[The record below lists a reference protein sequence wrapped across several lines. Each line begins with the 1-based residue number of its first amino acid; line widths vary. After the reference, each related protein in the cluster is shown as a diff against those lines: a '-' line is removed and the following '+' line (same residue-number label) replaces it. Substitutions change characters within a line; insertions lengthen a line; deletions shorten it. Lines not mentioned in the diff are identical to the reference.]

1 MPARPAKETLLKTT
15 PSPDTATSTSQPLA
29 GVRVLDLTRL
39 LPGPAATRHLADLGA
54 EIIKIEDPGP
64 GDYARDM
71 MRTPADRAAER
82 PSLFFRSLNRGKTE
96 MRLDLKLAEDREA
109 LIELARHADVLIE
122 SFRPGVMA
130 RLGVGWDTLRAANP
144 ALVMCSISGY
154 GQDGPL
160 AQAAGHD
167 INYVGYAGMLD
178 QLTSADGTPIVPNV
192 QIGDLLGGAL
202 TAVVGTLAALVDARA
217 TGRGRH
223 VDVSMTDSVFAHNL
237 MAFFAVGTRGKAS
250 PAGADLLN
258 GGVPCYGVYRT
269 ADDRFMA
276 VGALELKFWQT
287 MCDVI
292 GKPEWKDKHWA
303 LGQRVGGEDA
313 RALRD
318 ELAALFLTA
327 PQAEWTARFADA
339 DCCVTPVLRMEEA
352 LQHPLFTERNSVV
365 KENGEPVQ
373 LALPLRF
380 AD

>member
-1 MPARPAKETLLKTT
+1 MTT

-71 MRTPADRAAER
+71 MRSPADRAAER

-96 MRLDLKLAEDREA
+96 TRLDLKLAEDREA

-130 RLGVGWDTLRAANP
+130 RLGVGWETLRAANP

-202 TAVVGTLAALVDARA
+202 TAVVGILAALVDARA
-217 TGRGRH
+217 TGRGRY

-237 MAFFAVGTRGKAS
+237 MAFFAVGTRGKTS
-250 PAGADLLN
+250 RAGADLLN

-269 ADDRFMA
+269 SDDRFMA
-276 VGALELKFWQT
+276 VGALELKFWQG
-287 MCDVI
+287 MCDVL

-303 LGQRVGGEDA
+303 LGQRVGGDDA
-313 RALRD
+313 LALRD
-318 ELAALFLTA
+318 EIAALFLSAT
-327 PQAEWTARFADA
+327 QAEWAARFADA

>member
-1 MPARPAKETLLKTT
+1 MTVSAS
-15 PSPDTATSTSQPLA
+15 SPDTPTATQHPLA

-54 EIIKIEDPGP
+54 DVIKIEDPGP

-71 MRTPADRAAER
+71 LRSSADRETGR

-96 MRLDLKLAEDREA
+96 VRLDLKPPEGREA
-109 LIELARHADVLIE
+109 LIEHVRHADVLIE

-130 RLGVGWDTLRAANP
+130 RLGLGWDTLRAANP
-144 ALVMCSISGY
+144 ALVMCSITGY

-160 AQAAGHD
+160 AHAAGHD

-178 QLTSADGTPIVPNV
+178 QLAGADGAPIVPNV

-202 TAVVGTLAALVDARA
+202 TAVVGILAALVDARA
-217 TGRGRH
+217 TGRGRYI
-223 VDVSMTDSVFAHNL
+223 DVSMTDSVFAHNL

-250 PAGADLLN
+250 PAGTDLLN

-292 GKPEWKDKHWA
+292 GRPEWKDRHWS
-303 LGQRVGGEDA
+303 LGQPIGGEDA
-313 RALRD
+313 RGIHD
-318 ELAALFLTA
+318 ELATLFRTA
-327 PQAEWTARFADA
+327 TQAEWTARFAHA

-352 LQHPLFTERNSVV
+352 MRHPLFTERNSVV
-365 KENGEPVQ
+365 NENGAPVQ

>member
-1 MPARPAKETLLKTT
+1 MTS
-15 PSPDTATSTSQPLA
+15 PSPDTTSATHQPLA

-54 EIIKIEDPGP
+54 EVIKIEDPGP

-71 MRTPADRAAER
+71 MRSSADRAAER

-96 MRLDLKLAEDREA
+96 MRLDLKLAQDREA
-109 LIELARHADVLIE
+109 LIELVRHADVLIE

-178 QLTSADGTPIVPNV
+178 QLASKDGTPSGTPIVPNV

-202 TAVVGTLAALVDARA
+202 TAVVGILAALVDARA
-217 TGRGRH
+217 TGRGRY

-250 PAGADLLN
+250 AAGSDLLN

-269 ADDRFMA
+269 SDDRFMA
-276 VGALELKFWQT
+276 VGALELKFWQA
-287 MCDVI
+287 MCDVL

-303 LGQRVGGEDA
+303 LGQRVGGDDA
-313 RALRD
+313 RAIHD

-327 PQAEWTARFADA
+327 TQAEWTARFADA

-352 LQHPLFTERNSVV
+352 LQHPLFVERNSVV

-380 AD
+380 QD

>member
-1 MPARPAKETLLKTT
+1 M
-15 PSPDTATSTSQPLA
+15 
-29 GVRVLDLTRL
+29 RVLDLTRL

-54 EIIKIEDPGP
+54 EVIKIEDPGP

-71 MRTPADRAAER
+71 LRTSADRAADR

-96 MRLDLKLAEDREA
+96 LRLDLKREEDRAA
-109 LIELARHADVLIE
+109 LIEHVRHADVLIE

-130 RLGVGWDTLRAANP
+130 RLGVGWETLRAANP

-178 QLTSADGTPIVPNV
+178 QLTTVDGTPIVPNV

-202 TAVVGTLAALVDARA
+202 TAVVGILAALVDAHA
-217 TGRGRH
+217 TGHGRH
-223 VDVSMTDSVFAHNL
+223 IDVSMTDSVFAHNL
-237 MAFFAVGTRGKAS
+237 MAFFAVGMRGQAS
-250 PAGADLLN
+250 RAGTDLLN

-269 ADDRFMA
+269 SDDRFMA
-276 VGALELKFWQT
+276 VGSLELKFWQT
-287 MCDVI
+287 LCDVL

-303 LGQRVGGEDA
+303 CGQRVGGDEA

-318 ELAALFLTA
+318 ELTVLFRTA
-327 PQAEWTARFADA
+327 TQAEWTARFADA

-352 LQHPLFTERNSVV
+352 LQHPLFAERNSVV

>member
-1 MPARPAKETLLKTT
+1 M
-15 PSPDTATSTSQPLA
+15 TSTAPDPAPHRPLT

-54 EIIKIEDPGP
+54 EVIKIEDPGP

-71 MRTPADRAAER
+71 LRTPADRAAGR
-82 PSLFFRSLNRGKTE
+82 PSLFFRALNRGKAE
-96 MRLDLKLAEDREA
+96 LRLDLKRAEDREA
-109 LIELARHADVLIE
+109 LIGHARHADVLIE

-130 RLGVGWDTLRAANP
+130 RLGIGWETLRAANP

-167 INYVGYAGMLD
+167 INYIGYAGMLD
-178 QLTSADGTPIVPNV
+178 QLAGDNGTPIVPNV

-202 TAVVGTLAALVDARA
+202 TAAVGILAALVDARA

-223 VDVSMTDSVFAHNL
+223 IDVSMTDAVFAHNL
-237 MAFFAVGTRGKAS
+237 MAFFAVGAHGRAS
-250 PAGADLLN
+250 RAGTDLLN

-269 ADDRFMA
+269 ADGRFMA
-276 VGALELKFWQT
+276 VGALELKFWQAL
-287 MCDVI
+287 CDVI
-292 GKPEWKDKHWA
+292 GRPEWKGRHWSC
-303 LGQRVGGEDA
+303 GQPVGGDEA

-318 ELAALFLTA
+318 ALAALFRSAT
-327 PQAEWTARFADA
+327 QAEWIARFAGT

-352 LQHPLFTERNSVV
+352 LQHPLFAERNSVV

-380 AD
+380 HD

>member
-1 MPARPAKETLLKTT
+1 MTT
-15 PSPDTATSTSQPLA
+15 PSPDTATSTSQPLT

-64 GDYARDM
+64 GDYARGM
-71 MRTPADRAAER
+71 MRSPADRAAER

-109 LIELARHADVLIE
+109 LIELVRHADVLIE

-130 RLGVGWDTLRAANP
+130 RLGVGWDVLRAANP

-202 TAVVGTLAALVDARA
+202 TAVVGILAALVDARA
-217 TGRGRH
+217 TGHGRY

-250 PAGADLLN
+250 LAGADLLN

-276 VGALELKFWQT
+276 VGALELKFWQV

-303 LGQRVGGEDA
+303 LGQRVAGEDA
-313 RALRD
+313 CTIRH

-327 PQAEWTARFADA
+327 TQAEWTARFADV

-352 LQHPLFTERNSVV
+352 LQHPLFTKRNSVV

>member
-1 MPARPAKETLLKTT
+1 MTPPA
-15 PSPDTATSTSQPLA
+15 PDTATHQPLA

-54 EIIKIEDPGP
+54 EIIKIEDPSP

-71 MRTPADRAAER
+71 LRSAADRAAER

-96 MRLDLKLAEDREA
+96 MRLDLKVAEDREA
-109 LIELARHADVLIE
+109 LIERVRQADVLIE

-154 GQDGPL
+154 GQNGPL

-178 QLTSADGTPIVPNV
+178 QLAGADGTPIVPNV

-202 TAVVGTLAALVDARA
+202 TAVVGILAALVDART
-217 TGRGRH
+217 TGRGRYI
-223 VDVSMTDSVFAHNL
+223 DVSMTDSVFAHNL
-237 MAFFAVGTRGKAS
+237 MAFFAVGSRGKAS
-250 PAGADLLN
+250 PAGTDLLN

-276 VGALELKFWQT
+276 VGALELKFWQA
-287 MCDVI
+287 MCNVI
-292 GKPEWKDKHWA
+292 GRPEWKDKHWS
-303 LGQRVGGEDA
+303 LGQRIGGDEA
-313 RALRD
+313 RAIRD
-318 ELAALFLTA
+318 ELAALFRTA
-327 PQAEWTARFADA
+327 TQAHWTARFADA

-352 LQHPLFTERNSVV
+352 MQHPLFTGRNSVIQ
-365 KENGEPVQ
+365 ENGEPVQ

-380 AD
+380 SD

>member
-1 MPARPAKETLLKTT
+1 MTVSAS
-15 PSPDTATSTSQPLA
+15 SPDAPTATRHPLA

-54 EIIKIEDPGP
+54 DVIKIEDPGP

-71 MRTPADRAAER
+71 LRSSADREAGR

-96 MRLDLKLAEDREA
+96 VRLDLKLPEGREA
-109 LIELARHADVLIE
+109 LIEQVRHADVLIE

-130 RLGVGWDTLRAANP
+130 RLGLGWDTLRSANP

-160 AQAAGHD
+160 AHAAGHD

-178 QLTSADGTPIVPNV
+178 QLAGADGAPIVPNV

-202 TAVVGTLAALVDARA
+202 TAVVGILAALVDARA
-217 TGRGRH
+217 TGLGRYI
-223 VDVSMTDSVFAHNL
+223 DVSMTDSVFAHNL
-237 MAFFAVGTRGKAS
+237 MAFFAVGARGKAS
-250 PAGADLLN
+250 RAGTDLLN

-292 GKPEWKDKHWA
+292 GRPAWKDRHWS
-303 LGQRVGGEDA
+303 LGQRIGGEDA
-313 RALRD
+313 RAIHD
-318 ELAALFLTA
+318 ELAALFRTA
-327 PQAEWTARFADA
+327 TQAEWTARFADA

-352 LQHPLFTERNSVV
+352 MRHPLFTERNSVV
-365 KENGEPVQ
+365 NENGAPVQ

>member
-1 MPARPAKETLLKTT
+1 MTS
-15 PSPDTATSTSQPLA
+15 PSPDTATHQPLT

-54 EIIKIEDPGP
+54 EVIKIEDPGP

-71 MRTPADRAAER
+71 MRTSADRAAER
-82 PSLFFRSLNRGKTE
+82 PSLFFRTLNRGKTE
-96 MRLDLKLAEDREA
+96 MRLDLKRAEDREA
-109 LIELARHADVLIE
+109 LIELVRHADVLIE

-178 QLTSADGTPIVPNV
+178 QLASADGTPIVPNV

-202 TAVVGTLAALVDARA
+202 TAVVGILAALVDARA
-217 TGRGRH
+217 TGHGRY

-250 PAGADLLN
+250 PAGSDLLN

-276 VGALELKFWQT
+276 VGALELKFWQV

-292 GKPEWKDKHWA
+292 GKPEWKDRHWA
-303 LGQRVGGEDA
+303 LGQRVGGDEA
-313 RALRD
+313 RAIRD

-327 PQAEWTARFADA
+327 TQAEWTARFADA

-352 LQHPLFTERNSVV
+352 LQHPLFVERNSVV

>member
-1 MPARPAKETLLKTT
+1 M
-15 PSPDTATSTSQPLA
+15 TSTAPDPAPHRPLA

-54 EIIKIEDPGP
+54 EVIKIEDPGP

-71 MRTPADRAAER
+71 LRTSADRAAGR
-82 PSLFFRSLNRGKTE
+82 PSLFFRALNRGKAE
-96 MRLDLKLAEDREA
+96 LRLDLKRAEDRET
-109 LIELARHADVLIE
+109 LIGHARHADVLIE

-130 RLGVGWDTLRAANP
+130 RLGVGWETLRAANP

-167 INYVGYAGMLD
+167 INYIGYAGMLD
-178 QLTSADGTPIVPNV
+178 QLAGDDGTPIVPNV

-202 TAVVGTLAALVDARA
+202 TAVVGILAALVDARA
-217 TGRGRH
+217 TGHGRH
-223 VDVSMTDSVFAHNL
+223 LDVSMTDAVFAHNL
-237 MAFFAVGTRGKAS
+237 MAFFAVGAHGRAS
-250 PAGADLLN
+250 RAGTDLLN

-269 ADDRFMA
+269 ADGRFMA
-276 VGALELKFWQT
+276 VGALELKFWQAL
-287 MCDVI
+287 CDVI
-292 GKPEWKDKHWA
+292 GRPEWKGRHWSC
-303 LGQRVGGEDA
+303 GQPVGGDEA

-318 ELAALFLTA
+318 ALAALFRSAT
-327 PQAEWTARFADA
+327 QAEWIARFAGT

-352 LQHPLFTERNSVV
+352 LRHPLFAERNSVV

-380 AD
+380 HD

>member
-1 MPARPAKETLLKTT
+1 MPACPAKETLLKTT

-71 MRTPADRAAER
+71 MRSPADRAAER

-96 MRLDLKLAEDREA
+96 VRLDLKLAEDREA

-130 RLGVGWDTLRAANP
+130 RLGVGWETLRAANP

-178 QLTSADGTPIVPNV
+178 QLASADGTPIVPNV

-202 TAVVGTLAALVDARA
+202 TAVVGILAALVDARA
-217 TGRGRH
+217 TGRGRYI
-223 VDVSMTDSVFAHNL
+223 DVSMTDSVFAHNL

-287 MCDVI
+287 MCDVL
-292 GKPEWKDKHWA
+292 GKPEWKGKHWA
-303 LGQRVGGEDA
+303 LGQRVGGDDA
-313 RALRD
+313 LALRD
-318 ELAALFLTA
+318 ELAALFRTA
-327 PQAEWTARFADA
+327 TQAECTARFAGA

>member
-1 MPARPAKETLLKTT
+1 MTS
-15 PSPDTATSTSQPLA
+15 PSPDTATHQPLA

-54 EIIKIEDPGP
+54 EVIKIEDPSP

-71 MRTPADRAAER
+71 MRTSADRAAER

-96 MRLDLKLAEDREA
+96 MRLDLKRAEDRDA
-109 LIELARHADVLIE
+109 LIELVRHADVLIE

-178 QLTSADGTPIVPNV
+178 QLASADGTPIVPNV

-202 TAVVGTLAALVDARA
+202 TAVVGILAALVDARA
-217 TGRGRH
+217 TGRGRY

-250 PAGADLLN
+250 TAGSDLLN

-276 VGALELKFWQT
+276 VGALELKFWQV

-292 GKPEWKDKHWA
+292 GKPAWKDKHWA
-303 LGQRVGGEDA
+303 LGQRVGGDEA
-313 RALRD
+313 RAVRD

-327 PQAEWTARFADA
+327 TQAEWTERFADA

-352 LQHPLFTERNSVV
+352 LQHPLFAERNSVV

>member
-1 MPARPAKETLLKTT
+1 MTT

-71 MRTPADRAAER
+71 MRSPADRAAER

-96 MRLDLKLAEDREA
+96 TRLDLKLAEDREA

-130 RLGVGWDTLRAANP
+130 RLGVGWETLRAANP

-202 TAVVGTLAALVDARA
+202 TAVVGILAALVDARA
-217 TGRGRH
+217 TGRGRY

-250 PAGADLLN
+250 RAGGDLLN

-269 ADDRFMA
+269 SDDRFMA

-287 MCDVI
+287 MCDVL

-303 LGQRVGGEDA
+303 LGQRVGGDDA
-313 RALRD
+313 LALRD
-318 ELAALFLTA
+318 ELAALFRTA
-327 PQAEWTARFADA
+327 TQAEWTTRFADA

>member
-1 MPARPAKETLLKTT
+1 MTSTAPDTT
-15 PSPDTATSTSQPLA
+15 PHRPLA

-54 EIIKIEDPGP
+54 EVIKIEDPGP

-71 MRTPADRAAER
+71 LRTPDDRAADR

-96 MRLDLKLAEDREA
+96 QRLDLKLTEDREA
-109 LIELARHADVLIE
+109 LIEHVRHADVLIE

-130 RLGVGWDTLRAANP
+130 RLGLGWETLRAANP

-178 QLTSADGTPIVPNV
+178 QLIGDDSAPIVPNV

-202 TAVVGTLAALVDARA
+202 TAAVGILAALVDARA
-217 TGRGRH
+217 TGHGLH
-223 VDVSMTDSVFAHNL
+223 IDVSMTDAVFAHNL
-237 MAFFAVGTRGKAS
+237 MAFFAVGAHGRAS
-250 PAGADLLN
+250 RAGTDLLN

-269 ADDRFMA
+269 ADERLMA
-276 VGALELKFWQT
+276 VGALELKFWQNL
-287 MCDVI
+287 CNVI
-292 GKPEWKDKHWA
+292 GKPEWKDRHWSR
-303 LGQRVGGEDA
+303 GQRIGGEAA
-313 RALRD
+313 RATRD
-318 ELAALFLTA
+318 ELATLFRTA
-327 PQAEWTARFADA
+327 TQAEWTTRFAGA

-352 LQHPLFTERNSVV
+352 MRHPLFAERGSVLR
-365 KENGEPVQ
+365 EDGEPVQ

-380 AD
+380 RD

>member
-1 MPARPAKETLLKTT
+1 MTS
-15 PSPDTATSTSQPLA
+15 PSPDTTSATHQPLA

-39 LPGPAATRHLADLGA
+39 LPGPAATRHLTDLGA
-54 EIIKIEDPGP
+54 EVIKIEDPGP

-71 MRTPADRAAER
+71 LRSSADRAAER

-96 MRLDLKLAEDREA
+96 VRLDLKLAEDREA
-109 LIELARHADVLIE
+109 LIELVRHADVLIE

-178 QLTSADGTPIVPNV
+178 QLASTDGTPSGTPIVPNV

-202 TAVVGTLAALVDARA
+202 TAVVGILAALVDARA
-217 TGRGRH
+217 TGRGRYI
-223 VDVSMTDSVFAHNL
+223 DVSMTDSVFAHNL

-250 PAGADLLN
+250 AAGTDLLN

-276 VGALELKFWQT
+276 VGALELKFWQA
-287 MCDVI
+287 MCEVL
-292 GKPEWKDKHWA
+292 GKPEWKNKHWA
-303 LGQRVGGEDA
+303 LGQRVGGDDA
-313 RALRD
+313 RAIHD

-327 PQAEWTARFADA
+327 TQAEWTARFADA

-352 LQHPLFTERNSVV
+352 LQHPLFVERNSVL

>member
-1 MPARPAKETLLKTT
+1 MTS
-15 PSPDTATSTSQPLA
+15 PSPPDTTCATHQPLA

-54 EIIKIEDPGP
+54 EVIKIEDPGP

-71 MRTPADRAAER
+71 LRSAADRAAER
-82 PSLFFRSLNRGKTE
+82 PSLFFRALNRGKTE
-96 MRLDLKLAEDREA
+96 MRLDLKAAEDREA
-109 LIELARHADVLIE
+109 LIELVRHADVLIE

-130 RLGVGWDTLRAANP
+130 RLGVGWDTLRTANP

-178 QLTSADGTPIVPNV
+178 QLASADGTPIVPNV

-202 TAVVGTLAALVDARA
+202 TAVVGILAALVDARA
-217 TGRGRH
+217 TGRGRYI
-223 VDVSMTDSVFAHNL
+223 DVSMTDSVFAHNL
-237 MAFFAVGTRGKAS
+237 MAFFAVGAHGKAS
-250 PAGADLLN
+250 PAGTDLLN

-287 MCDVI
+287 MCDVLD
-292 GKPEWKDKHWA
+292 KPEWKDRHWA
-303 LGQRVGGEDA
+303 LGQRIGGKEA
-313 RALRD
+313 CAIRT
-318 ELAALFLTA
+318 ELGALFLTA
-327 PQAEWTARFADA
+327 TQAEWVARFAGV

-352 LQHPLFTERNSVV
+352 MQHPLFVERNSVIQ
-365 KENGEPVQ
+365 ENGEPVQ

-380 AD
+380 SD

>member
-1 MPARPAKETLLKTT
+1 MTT
-15 PSPDTATSTSQPLA
+15 PSPDTATAAHQPLA

-96 MRLDLKLAEDREA
+96 KRLDLKLAEDREA
-109 LIELARHADVLIE
+109 LIELVRHADVLIE

-130 RLGVGWDTLRAANP
+130 RLGVGWETLRAANP

-178 QLTSADGTPIVPNV
+178 QLASADGTPIVPNV

-202 TAVVGTLAALVDARA
+202 TAVVGILAALVDARA
-217 TGRGRH
+217 TGRGRY

-237 MAFFAVGTRGKAS
+237 MAFFAVGTHGKAS
-250 PAGADLLN
+250 QAGADLLN

-269 ADDRFMA
+269 ADSRFMA
-276 VGALELKFWQT
+276 VGALELKFWQA

-313 RALRD
+313 RAIRE
-318 ELAALFLTA
+318 ELAALFLTGT
-327 PQAEWTARFADA
+327 QSEWTARFANA
-339 DCCVTPVLRMEEA
+339 DCCVTPVLCMEEA

-365 KENGEPVQ
+365 RENGEPVQ

>member
-1 MPARPAKETLLKTT
+1 MTS
-15 PSPDTATSTSQPLA
+15 PSPDTTSATHQPLA

-39 LPGPAATRHLADLGA
+39 LPGPAATRHLTDLGA
-54 EIIKIEDPGP
+54 EVIKIEDPGP

-71 MRTPADRAAER
+71 LRSSADRAAER

-96 MRLDLKLAEDREA
+96 VRLDLKLAEDREA
-109 LIELARHADVLIE
+109 LIELVRHADVLIE

-178 QLTSADGTPIVPNV
+178 QLASTDGTPSGTPIVPNV

-202 TAVVGTLAALVDARA
+202 TAVVGILAALVDARA
-217 TGRGRH
+217 TGRGRY

-250 PAGADLLN
+250 AAGTDLLN

-276 VGALELKFWQT
+276 VGALELKFWQA
-287 MCDVI
+287 MCEVL
-292 GKPEWKDKHWA
+292 GKPEWKNKHWA
-303 LGQRVGGEDA
+303 LGQRVGGDDA
-313 RALRD
+313 RAIHD

-327 PQAEWTARFADA
+327 TQAEWTARFADA

-352 LQHPLFTERNSVV
+352 LQHPLFVERNSVL

>member
-1 MPARPAKETLLKTT
+1 MTT
-15 PSPDTATSTSQPLA
+15 PSPDTATATHQPLA

-54 EIIKIEDPGP
+54 TVLKIEDSGP

-71 MRTPADRAAER
+71 LRTSADRAAER
-82 PSLFFRSLNRGKTE
+82 PSLFFRSLNRGKAE
-96 MRLDLKLAEDREA
+96 LRLDLKLVEDREA
-109 LIELARHADVLIE
+109 FIEHVRHADVLIE

-130 RLGVGWDTLRAANP
+130 RLGVGWETLRAANP
-144 ALVMCSISGY
+144 SLVMCSISGY

-178 QLTSADGTPIVPNV
+178 QLTSVDGTPIVPNV

-202 TAVVGTLAALVDARA
+202 TAVVGILAALVDARA
-217 TGRGRH
+217 TGRGRYI
-223 VDVSMTDSVFAHNL
+223 DVSMTDSVFAHNL
-237 MAFFAVGTRGKAS
+237 MAFFAVGTRGQAS
-250 PAGADLLN
+250 RAGTDLLN

-287 MCDVI
+287 MCDVL
-292 GKPEWKDKHWA
+292 GKPEWKDKHWTR
-303 LGQRVGGEDA
+303 GQRVGGEEA
-313 RALRD
+313 HAMRD
-318 ELAALFLTA
+318 ELAALFRTA
-327 PQAEWTARFADA
+327 TQTEWTARFASA

-352 LQHPLFTERNSVV
+352 LQHPLFAERNSVV

>member
-1 MPARPAKETLLKTT
+1 MTVSAS
-15 PSPDTATSTSQPLA
+15 SPDAPTATRHPLA

-54 EIIKIEDPGP
+54 DVIKIEDPGP

-71 MRTPADRAAER
+71 LRSSADREAGR

-96 MRLDLKLAEDREA
+96 VRLDLKLPEGREA
-109 LIELARHADVLIE
+109 LIEHVRHADVLIE

-130 RLGVGWDTLRAANP
+130 RLGLGWDTLRSANP

-160 AQAAGHD
+160 AHAAGHD

-178 QLTSADGTPIVPNV
+178 QLAGADGAPIVPNV

-202 TAVVGTLAALVDARA
+202 TAVVGILAALVDARA
-217 TGRGRH
+217 TGRGRYI
-223 VDVSMTDSVFAHNL
+223 DVSMTDSVFAHNL
-237 MAFFAVGTRGKAS
+237 MAFFAVGARGKAS
-250 PAGADLLN
+250 RAGTDLLN

-292 GKPEWKDKHWA
+292 GRPAWKDRHWS
-303 LGQRVGGEDA
+303 LGQRIGGEDA
-313 RALRD
+313 RAIHD
-318 ELAALFLTA
+318 ELAALFRTA
-327 PQAEWTARFADA
+327 TQAEWTARFADA

-352 LQHPLFTERNSVV
+352 MRHPLFTERNSVV
-365 KENGEPVQ
+365 NENGAPVQ

>member
-1 MPARPAKETLLKTT
+1 MTS
-15 PSPDTATSTSQPLA
+15 PSPPDTTSATHQPLA

-54 EIIKIEDPGP
+54 EVIKIEDPGP

-71 MRTPADRAAER
+71 LRSAADRAAER

-96 MRLDLKLAEDREA
+96 VRLDLKLAEDREA
-109 LIELARHADVLIE
+109 LIELVRHADVLIE

-160 AQAAGHD
+160 AHAAGHD

-178 QLTSADGTPIVPNV
+178 QLASKDDTPSGTPIVPNV

-202 TAVVGTLAALVDARA
+202 TAVVGILAALVDARA
-217 TGRGRH
+217 TGRGRY

-250 PAGADLLN
+250 PAGTDLLN

-269 ADDRFMA
+269 SDDRFMA

-287 MCDVI
+287 MCEVL
-292 GKPEWKDKHWA
+292 GKPEWKDRHWA
-303 LGQRVGGEDA
+303 LGQRVGGDDA
-313 RALRD
+313 RAVHD

-327 PQAEWTARFADA
+327 TQAEWTARFANA

-352 LQHPLFTERNSVV
+352 LQHPLFAERNSVI

>member
-1 MPARPAKETLLKTT
+1 MTTT
-15 PSPDTATSTSQPLA
+15 PSPDTATAKHQPLA

-54 EIIKIEDPGP
+54 TVIKIEDPGP

-71 MRTPADRAAER
+71 LRSPADRAADR
-82 PSLFFRSLNRGKTE
+82 PSLFFRSLNRGKAE
-96 MRLDLKLAEDREA
+96 LRLDLKLAEDREA
-109 LIELARHADVLIE
+109 LIEHVRHADVLIE

-130 RLGVGWDTLRAANP
+130 RLGVGWETLRAANP

-178 QLTSADGTPIVPNV
+178 QLTSIDGTPIVPNV

-202 TAVVGTLAALVDARA
+202 TAVVGILAALVDARA
-217 TGRGRH
+217 TGRGRYI
-223 VDVSMTDSVFAHNL
+223 DVSMTDSVFAHNL
-237 MAFFAVGTRGKAS
+237 MAFFAVGTRGQAS
-250 PAGADLLN
+250 RAGADLLN

-292 GKPEWKDKHWA
+292 DKPEWKDKHWA
-303 LGQRVGGEDA
+303 CGQRVGGEEAHAMRDA
-313 RALRD
+313 
-318 ELAALFLTA
+318 LAALFRTA
-327 PQAEWTARFADA
+327 TQAEWTARFAHA

-352 LQHPLFTERNSVV
+352 MQHPLFTARHSVISAA
-365 KENGEPVQ
+365 GEPVQ

-380 AD
+380 TD

>member
-1 MPARPAKETLLKTT
+1 MTVSAS
-15 PSPDTATSTSQPLA
+15 SPDAPTATRHPLA

-54 EIIKIEDPGP
+54 DVIKIEDPGP

-71 MRTPADRAAER
+71 LRSSADREAGR

-96 MRLDLKLAEDREA
+96 ERLDLKLAEGREA
-109 LIELARHADVLIE
+109 LIEHVRHADVLIE

-130 RLGVGWDTLRAANP
+130 RLGLGWDTLRAANP

-160 AQAAGHD
+160 AHAAGHD

-178 QLTSADGTPIVPNV
+178 QLAGADGAPIVPNV

-202 TAVVGTLAALVDARA
+202 TAVVGILAALVDARA
-217 TGRGRH
+217 TGRGRYI
-223 VDVSMTDSVFAHNL
+223 DVSMTDSVFAHNL
-237 MAFFAVGTRGKAS
+237 MAFFAVGARGKAS
-250 PAGADLLN
+250 PAGTDLLN

-292 GKPEWKDKHWA
+292 GRPAWKDRHWS
-303 LGQRVGGEDA
+303 LGQRIGGEDA
-313 RALRD
+313 RSMQD
-318 ELAALFLTA
+318 ELAALFRTA
-327 PQAEWTARFADA
+327 TQAEWTARFADA

-352 LQHPLFTERNSVV
+352 MRHPLFTGRNSVV
-365 KENGEPVQ
+365 NENGAPVQ

>member
-1 MPARPAKETLLKTT
+1 MTS
-15 PSPDTATSTSQPLA
+15 PSPDTTSATHQPLA

-39 LPGPAATRHLADLGA
+39 LPGPAATRHLTDLGA
-54 EIIKIEDPGP
+54 EVIKIEDPGP

-71 MRTPADRAAER
+71 LRSSADRAAER

-96 MRLDLKLAEDREA
+96 VRLDLKLAEDREA
-109 LIELARHADVLIE
+109 LIELVRHADVLIE

-178 QLTSADGTPIVPNV
+178 QLASTDGTPSGTPIVPNV

-202 TAVVGTLAALVDARA
+202 TAVVGILAALVDARA
-217 TGRGRH
+217 TGRGRY

-250 PAGADLLN
+250 AAGTDLLN
-258 GGVPCYGVYRT
+258 VGVPCYGVYRT

-276 VGALELKFWQT
+276 VGALELKFWQA
-287 MCDVI
+287 MCEVL
-292 GKPEWKDKHWA
+292 GKPEWKNKHWA
-303 LGQRVGGEDA
+303 LGQRVGGDDA
-313 RALRD
+313 RAIHD

-327 PQAEWTARFADA
+327 TQAEWTARFADA

-352 LQHPLFTERNSVV
+352 LQHPLFVERNSVL

>member
-1 MPARPAKETLLKTT
+1 MTT

-71 MRTPADRAAER
+71 MRSPADRAAER

-96 MRLDLKLAEDREA
+96 TRLDLKLAEDREA

-130 RLGVGWDTLRAANP
+130 RLGVGWETLRAANP

-192 QIGDLLGGAL
+192 QIG
-202 TAVVGTLAALVDARA
+202 RA
-217 TGRGRH
+217 H
-223 VDVSMTDSVFAHNL
+223 V
-237 MAFFAVGTRGKAS
+237 
-250 PAGADLLN
+250 
-258 GGVPCYGVYRT
+258 
-269 ADDRFMA
+269 
-276 VGALELKFWQT
+276 
-287 MCDVI
+287 
-292 GKPEWKDKHWA
+292 
-303 LGQRVGGEDA
+303 
-313 RALRD
+313 
-318 ELAALFLTA
+318 
-327 PQAEWTARFADA
+327 
-339 DCCVTPVLRMEEA
+339 
-352 LQHPLFTERNSVV
+352 
-365 KENGEPVQ
+365 
-373 LALPLRF
+373 
-380 AD
+380 

>member
-1 MPARPAKETLLKTT
+1 MTS
-15 PSPDTATSTSQPLA
+15 PSPDTTSATHQPLA

-54 EIIKIEDPGP
+54 EVIKIEDPGP

-71 MRTPADRAAER
+71 MRSSADRAAER

-96 MRLDLKLAEDREA
+96 MRLDLKLAQDREA
-109 LIELARHADVLIE
+109 LIELVRHADVLIE

-178 QLTSADGTPIVPNV
+178 QLASKDGTPSGTPIVPNV

-202 TAVVGTLAALVDARA
+202 TAVVGILAALVDARA
-217 TGRGRH
+217 TGRGRY

-250 PAGADLLN
+250 AAGSDLLN
-258 GGVPCYGVYRT
+258 GGEPCYGVYRT
-269 ADDRFMA
+269 SDDRFMA
-276 VGALELKFWQT
+276 VGALELKFWQA
-287 MCDVI
+287 MCDVL

-303 LGQRVGGEDA
+303 LGQRVGGDDA
-313 RALRD
+313 RAIHD

-327 PQAEWTARFADA
+327 TQAEWTARFADA

-352 LQHPLFTERNSVV
+352 LQHPLFVERNSVV

-380 AD
+380 QD